1 MFARGPTARFRS
13 WPDRLA
19 LRPPSAAD
27 PSVKP
32 ALRRAAP
39 ASRALGL
46 MLALLCAAPSA
57 QAQLPPGMT
66 DSQSCRQQCGALLPR
81 RQDNTG
87 DVQICLARCETRER
101 VQPPRSAA
109 IPTPPRPARVS
120 RAEAAAPRPP
130 ARAAQPPAVPRTA
143 PALPASLPPGLPA
156 PALPASSSVAHG
168 AVTRGAMPPR
178 TVPSAPR
185 AGSQATEADL
195 PSAASNPRHG
205 VIHLAPPPSLNYGL
219 TAGLPDR
226 AAAHRLAEQQC
237 MGPQGAAC
245 RLALEFQDRCGAVAH
260 GLIPRGLFLTNSPT
274 TFNVMLATPGTGA
287 TQALAEQDA
296 MAACRQRFRGTCR
309 VAGSLCGPPG

>member
-1 MFARGPTARFRS
+1 MFARGPVARFQP
-13 WPDRLA
+13 WPK
-19 LRPPSAAD
+19 RPPGIAS
-27 PSVKP
+27 PWVKP
-32 ALRRAAP
+32 AMTWAAS
-39 ASRALGL
+39 ASRGVGL
-46 MLALLCAAPSA
+46 ALALLCAAPSA

-87 DVQICLARCETRER
+87 EVQICLARCETRER

-109 IPTPPRPARVS
+109 IPTPSRPARGT
-120 RAEAAAPRPP
+120 RAEAPAPRPP
-130 ARAAQPPAVPRTA
+130 TRAAHSPAVPRIA
-143 PALPASLPPGLPA
+143 PASPAALPPGLSVPVI
-156 PALPASSSVAHG
+156 PASSSVAPGVASRG
-168 AVTRGAMPPR
+168 AVPPR
-178 TVPSAPR
+178 TASSTPR
-185 AGSQATEADL
+185 AGSPATEAAL
-195 PSAASNPRHG
+195 PSAASTARHG

-296 MAACRQRFRGTCR
+296 MTTCRQRFRGTCR